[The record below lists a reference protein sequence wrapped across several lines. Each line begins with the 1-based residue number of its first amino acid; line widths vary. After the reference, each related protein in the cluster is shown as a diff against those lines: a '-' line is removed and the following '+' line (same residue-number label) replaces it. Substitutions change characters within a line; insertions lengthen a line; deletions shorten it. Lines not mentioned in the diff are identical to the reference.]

1 MFGLGHHGQNPPAG
15 SGPQQPT
22 FKIFCKGDEGYCL
35 TVRDGNVVLTPASQP
50 ARPAPALVQGH
61 ALQLSGQG
69 RGGLPRLLR
78 RQRRHRAA
86 IKHSPAQSHPVY
98 FTSLFMFLCLMAR
111 MLRIFVVGI
120 WCWVD
125 SVFHAGIFAFQVK
138 LVPFNPEV
146 LDESVLSGAKLEP
159 KHVGAG
165 CLVAL

>member
-1 MFGLGHHGQNPPAG
+1 
-15 SGPQQPT
+15 
-22 FKIFCKGDEGYCL
+22 
-35 TVRDGNVVLTPASQP
+35 
-50 ARPAPALVQGH
+50 
-61 ALQLSGQG
+61 
-69 RGGLPRLLR
+69 
-78 RQRRHRAA
+78 
-86 IKHSPAQSHPVY
+86 
-98 FTSLFMFLCLMAR
+98 